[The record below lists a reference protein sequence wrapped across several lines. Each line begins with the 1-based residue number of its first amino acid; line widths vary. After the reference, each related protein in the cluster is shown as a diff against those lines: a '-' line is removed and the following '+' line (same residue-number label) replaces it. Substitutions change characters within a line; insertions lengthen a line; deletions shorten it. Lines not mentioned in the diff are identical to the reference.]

1 MLFGPEDEDG
11 ARFIQLVDCGHLVHV
26 ESIDTW
32 VNEALKENVVR
43 LPECPKCRT
52 PIRKTLRFNSQINVH
67 LEKVEKVKGKLRG
80 EEDTR
85 HKDQVIKVIGD
96 EAREQFSETKDDG
109 EEVFDKEQIKWM
121 GDLVRK
127 VVAADFALGVQQL
140 SKCRQLLQSLYI
152 VLRLKQQPKPKKLEG
167 GGLNPTV
174 SARRLQKRMEIDAD
188 RLVKKLVS
196 HLMEASSV
204 AASDQQMKELLQE
217 VTRLQVLG
225 NLVSTLKE
233 KERNQIKLNSE
244 SVKVLLLM
252 EKILTDIWR
261 PFNGTQEERW
271 KELTTQL
278 KETMTGLGISEVE
291 KREVVAAMGPARGH
305 WYSCPNGHVYNIGDC
320 GGATVEA
327 NCPDCHERIGGAG
340 HRLLASNRAAG
351 HMDTSTPDN
360 YQWGLQE
367 GQFDG

>member
-1 MLFGPEDEDG
+1 MRAVSGWFYVLNLTHSWFHQMPCARGCQHGRCSNICSSACSRDPCNQNCPLLLSCGHPCIGICGEPCPDKCAICHSEDPAFEVLFGPEDEDG

-96 EAREQFSETKDDG
+96 EAREQFLETKDGG

-127 VVAADFALGVQQL
+127 VVATDFALGVQQL

-152 VLRLKQQPKPKKLEG
+152 VLRLKQQPSGFPHPSLFINFPEPKKLEG

-188 RLVKKLVS
+188 RLVKVQEKLVP
-196 HLMEASSV
+196 
-204 AASDQQMKELLQE
+204 
-217 VTRLQVLG
+217 TFY
-225 NLVSTLKE
+225 
-233 KERNQIKLNSE
+233 I
-244 SVKVLLLM
+244 
-252 EKILTDIWR
+252 
-261 PFNGTQEERW
+261 F
-271 KELTTQL
+271 
-278 KETMTGLGISEVE
+278 
-291 KREVVAAMGPARGH
+291 
-305 WYSCPNGHVYNIGDC
+305 
-320 GGATVEA
+320 
-327 NCPDCHERIGGAG
+327 
-340 HRLLASNRAAG
+340 
-351 HMDTSTPDN
+351 
-360 YQWGLQE
+360 
-367 GQFDG
+367 